1 MHRNAIRGFV
11 AISVLNCSQ
20 GISFRTSVDS
30 FIFPPK
36 FIFTLNLST
45 MEPPQLI
52 NIIIES
58 FSPADDSTD
67 DSTRTKQNINL
78 RFKIVYTSANN

>member
-1 MHRNAIRGFV
+1 
-11 AISVLNCSQ
+11 
-20 GISFRTSVDS
+20 
-30 FIFPPK
+30 
-36 FIFTLNLST
+36 

-52 NIIIES
+52 NIIIEP